1 MSDDAS
7 HSSTDPA
14 ATPAANELRKANRK
28 LTWQLTAFAMG
39 SLAFG
44 FALVPLYDVLCEV
57 TGYGNRKT
65 LLEASDVVANTA
77 PSREVTVEFLATN
90 PTVGEWEFKPVAGS
104 MKVLTGQ
111 LVEAKFTAKN
121 LLAQPATGQAI
132 PDIAPSYATGYFR
145 KTECF
150 CFTPQHFKAGEEREF
165 VVRFLVD
172 TQLPGELDRITLGY
186 SMYGVTQRVASR

>member
-1 MSDDAS
+1 MSGTQ
-7 HSSTDPA
+7 HT
-14 ATPAANELRKANRK
+14 ELNAPQRKANRK
-28 LTWQLTAFAMG
+28 LTWQLTVFALG

-44 FALVPLYDVLCEV
+44 FALVPLYDVICEV

-65 LLEASDVVANTA
+65 LLAASDAVASDV

-90 PTVGEWEFKPVAGS
+90 PTVGEWIFKPVVGS

-111 LVEAKFTAKN
+111 LVEAKFKVQN

-186 SMYGVTQRVASR
+186 SIYGVTQQVASR

>member
-1 MSDDAS
+1 MSGEAPQSSNDA
-7 HSSTDPA
+7 PA
-14 ATPAANELRKANRK
+14 TTLRKANRR

-44 FALVPLYDVLCEV
+44 FALVPLYDVICEV
-57 TGYGNRKT
+57 TGYGNRKN
-65 LLEASDVVANTA
+65 LLEASSVAASDA

-90 PTVGEWEFKPVAGS
+90 PTVGEWQFKPVAGS
-104 MKVLTGQ
+104 MKVVTGQ
-111 LVEAKFTAKN
+111 LAEARFTAKN

-150 CFTPQHFKAGEEREF
+150 CFTPQRFEAGEEREF

-186 SMYGVTQRVASR
+186 AMYGVTRTAAR